1 MRAARTGSPE
11 AVKALLDHGAD
22 VNHQDGF
29 LGETALMWAA
39 ADNHAAAVQVLLTH
53 GANPNV
59 RSNLTNFPRIKSQDK
74 VANALV
80 SVVMPRGGWT
90 ATPVVASPRLAF
102 VMS

>member
-1 MRAARTGSPE
+1 MIETLLKAGAIRNTTITEGETVLMRAARTGSPE

-53 GANPNV
+53 GCEPQ
-59 RSNLTNFPRIKSQDK
+59 RSLEPDQLPKNQ
-74 VANALV
+74 VA
-80 SVVMPRGGWT
+80 G
-90 ATPVVASPRLAF
+90 
-102 VMS
+102 